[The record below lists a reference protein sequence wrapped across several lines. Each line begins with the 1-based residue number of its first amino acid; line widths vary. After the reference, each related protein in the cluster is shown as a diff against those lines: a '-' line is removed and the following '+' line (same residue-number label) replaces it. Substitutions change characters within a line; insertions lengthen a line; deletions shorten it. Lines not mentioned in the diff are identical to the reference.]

1 MRLIKHIL
9 MLTKIIKIVLEVQA
23 AVVACSAL
31 LPLAAEAWGVLRI
44 RTTHQNPKSVNKLR
58 QSESRNGVGMG
69 RYVDLKGTC
78 TIVSG
83 LTHLNAFDTCL

>member
-1 MRLIKHIL
+1 MRLIKHIP

-31 LPLAAEAWGVLRI
+31 LPLAAEAWGILRI
-44 RTTHQNPKSVNKLR
+44 RTTHQNPKSVNKR
-58 QSESRNGVGMG
+58 QSELRNGG

-83 LTHLNAFDTCL
+83 LTHLNTFDTCL